1 MDIKQRLKSLVN
13 QFVIGMLP
21 IFLFTV
27 LSVTL
32 NGNMVDYSSRFTAI
46 LIAGSAVYVLALLV
60 SLCGVIRSFN
70 GHAIMDFIKEN
81 KVMLIVLVVI
91 ILTRLP
97 FINLLQR
104 WDAGEYYYRMGLT
117 LDNFS
122 YSTFRGIFLG
132 LWIVWSFGII
142 FLPSVYD
149 WRIYIPKTD
158 YRCVCN

>member
-81 KVMLIVLVVI
+81 K
-91 ILTRLP
+91 
-97 FINLLQR
+97 
-104 WDAGEYYYRMGLT
+104 
-117 LDNFS
+117 
-122 YSTFRGIFLG
+122 
-132 LWIVWSFGII
+132 
-142 FLPSVYD
+142 
-149 WRIYIPKTD
+149 
-158 YRCVCN
+158 